1 MTTQLDH
8 PTTTARPT
16 CGRPTPW
23 AGTTCNLAAGHPGA
37 EHVPTAAAIR
47 HAEIAATR
55 PDNPFA
61 HAVTLATLLTETAVV
76 IGTTTVR
83 PRRLSVFDYGDGAYT
98 WTIEVH
104 VTTPAEVDEVGR
116 AFALPLVDWADTL
129 HVRYWSGVSLAGDLV
144 NLRVLAGNR

>member
-1 MTTQLDH
+1 MTAQLQH
-8 PTTTARPT
+8 PTTAPT
-16 CGRPTPW
+16 R
-23 AGTTCNLAAGHPGA
+23 L
-37 EHVPTAAAIR
+37 
-47 HAEIAATR
+47 
-55 PDNPFA
+55 DNPFA
-61 HAVTLATLLTETAVV
+61 HAVTLATLVTEAAVV
-76 IGTTTVR
+76 IGATSVR

-144 NLRVLAGNR
+144 NLRVLAGKR